1 MVSTICKGGVFLENT
16 LGHRIKA
23 LRLEN
28 NITQKNFAKYLNIS
42 NSTLSQYESNL
53 RVPNDEIK
61 KEIAKYFNVSM
72 DYLMGLSNIKNPY
85 STEYKNNIDLSLDIL
100 EILALEGEISEDYL
114 KKDIPEEE
122 KNKILNNLKKMID
135 ISKIINNKDF

>member
-1 MVSTICKGGVFLENT
+1 MGYT
-16 LGHRIKA
+16 LGERIKS

-28 NITQKNFAKYLNIS
+28 NINQKDFAKYLNIS

-61 KEIAKYFNVSM
+61 KDIAKYFNLSM

-85 STEYKNNIDLSLDIL
+85 STEYKNNIDLGLDIL
-100 EILALEGEISEDYL
+100 EILAHEGEISDKYL
-114 KKDIPEEE
+114 KENITEEE
-122 KNKILNNLKKMID
+122 KNRILNNLKKMID
-135 ISKIINNKDF
+135 ISKIINDKNF